1 MRGRVWVA
9 SKGVAGV
16 LGDAVT
22 GDARDTATGDPMG
35 DDSGIREGGD
45 GVACGHGS
53 SGPNIEGLR
62 MRLRRMGFGFAVI
75 FGSSFSF
82 GLSFAFGT
90 DTDTGRA
97 GVESETV
104 VAAVSTLAV
113 ENSLSLSD
121 ELEEAWGSEKVLRP
135 DWRFLAK
142 SLCTGD
148 VVVICVDAKNGSA
161 CRAFASEDTVSDHE
175 GSLVR
180 GFFAR

>member
-1 MRGRVWVA
+1 ME
-9 SKGVAGV
+9 GVF
-16 LGDAVT
+16 GDAVT

-35 DDSGIREGGD
+35 DDTGIRDGGD

-53 SGPNIEGLR
+53 SGPNIEGFR
-62 MRLRRMGFGFAVI
+62 MRLRRMGFGFVV

-82 GLSFAFGT
+82 ALGFALGT
-90 DTDTGRA
+90 DTGEA

-121 ELEEAWGSEKVLRP
+121 ELEEALGSEKTLRP
-135 DWRFLAK
+135 DSRFLVR
-142 SLCTGD
+142 SLCTDD
-148 VVVICVDAKNGSA
+148 VVVICVDAKTGRI
-161 CRAFASEDTVSDHE
+161 CCVCASEDAINDHE

>member
-1 MRGRVWVA
+1 
-9 SKGVAGV
+9 
-16 LGDAVT
+16 
-22 GDARDTATGDPMG
+22 MG
-35 DDSGIREGGD
+35 DDSGIRDGGD

-53 SGPNIEGLR
+53 SGPNIEGFLT
-62 MRLRRMGFGFAVI
+62 RLRRMGFGFIVVV

-82 GLSFAFGT
+82 ALGFAFGT
-90 DTDTGRA
+90 DTGKT

-121 ELEEAWGSEKVLRP
+121 ELEEASGSEKALRP
-135 DWRFLAK
+135 DSRFLVR
-142 SLCTGD
+142 SLCIDD
-148 VVVICVDAKNGSA
+148 VVVICVDAKTGRV
-161 CRAFASEDTVSDHE
+161 CCLCTSEDAFNDHE